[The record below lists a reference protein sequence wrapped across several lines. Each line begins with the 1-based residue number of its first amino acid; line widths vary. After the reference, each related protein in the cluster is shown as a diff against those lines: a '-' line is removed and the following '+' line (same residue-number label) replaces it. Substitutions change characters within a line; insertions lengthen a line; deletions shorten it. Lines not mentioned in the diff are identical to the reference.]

1 MNPMWPGTALSIVIC
16 SRHCRLGR
24 RGNDGPARDFFGE
37 ADRGDAVKE
46 WYVLRSKPKRE
57 YLAGALLTRA
67 GVEVYVPEVRG
78 LRAPSKPPVLEPFF
92 PSYFF
97 ARLDATVGEIRM
109 ANYTSG
115 VLYVVGY
122 GGQPTSVPEAMVDR
136 IRERLATSHLTVVPK
151 YRAGEPV
158 KITAGPLRDLDA
170 VFDSH
175 ISASG
180 RARVLVTMIER
191 LCPVELPVGQ
201 LRRVAGPV
209 RLAA

>member
-1 MNPMWPGTALSIVIC
+1 
-16 SRHCRLGR
+16 
-24 RGNDGPARDFFGE
+24 
-37 ADRGDAVKE
+37 VKD

-57 YLAGALLTRA
+57 HLAGALLTRA
-67 GVEVYVPEVRG
+67 GIEVYVPAEVRAS
-78 LRAPSKPPVLEPFF
+78 RAPSKPPSLEPFF

-97 ARLDATVGEIRM
+97 ARLDATAGEIRM

-115 VLYVVGY
+115 MLYVVGY
-122 GGQPTSVPEAMVDR
+122 GGQPTPVPEAMVER
-136 IRERLATSHLTVVPK
+136 IRERLAVSHLTVVPR
-151 YRAGEPV
+151 YRTGEPV

-175 ISASG
+175 LSANG

-191 LCPVELPVGQ
+191 LCPVELPVVQ
-201 LRRVAGPV
+201 LRRVDRPV

>member
-1 MNPMWPGTALSIVIC
+1 MLC
-16 SRHCRLGR
+16 S
-24 RGNDGPARDFFGE
+24 
-37 ADRGDAVKE
+37 GDAVKE

-57 YLAGALLTRA
+57 HLAGALLGRA
-67 GVEVYVPEVRG
+67 GVEVYVPEARTQK
-78 LRAPSKPPVLEPFF
+78 APSKPPVLEPFF

-97 ARLDATVGEIRM
+97 ARLDPTAGEIRM

-115 VLYVVGY
+115 VLHVVGY
-122 GGQPTSVPEAMVDR
+122 GGQPTPIPETVIER
-136 IRERLATSHLTVVPK
+136 IRERLAVSHLALVPS

-158 KITAGPLRDLDA
+158 KITAGPMRDLDA

-175 ISASG
+175 LSAGG
-180 RARVLVTMIER
+180 RVRVLVTMIER

-201 LRRVAGPV
+201 LRRVDRPV